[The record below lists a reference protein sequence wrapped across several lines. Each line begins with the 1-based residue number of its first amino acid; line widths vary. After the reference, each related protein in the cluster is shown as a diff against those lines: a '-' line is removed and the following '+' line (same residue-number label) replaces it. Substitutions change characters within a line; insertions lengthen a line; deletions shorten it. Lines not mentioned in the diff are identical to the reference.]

1 MSDISYNTNQ
11 NGFSYRSAGILVHD
25 GRVLLQ
31 MHDGEYAFPGGSV
44 AFGETTAETLIREF
58 TEEIGEDII
67 EVGELKWVWE
77 NFYSWNNKPYQQICI
92 YHLLKLKLKEKMR
105 IPLSG
110 KFIHKEYREDDGNAA
125 WFYWIPI
132 DELKNISVHPANAEE
147 LLQRIDEGVQHFI
160 FREGAE

>member
-1 MSDISYNTNQ
+1 MSDISYNTDK

-77 NFYSWNNKPYQQICI
+77 NFYSWNNKPYHQICI
-92 YHLLKLKLKEKMR
+92 YHLLKLR
-105 IPLSG
+105 DTTHIPLSD
-110 KFIHKEYREDDGNAA
+110 KFIHKEYLEDDGNAV

-132 DELKNISVHPANAEE
+132 DELENISVHPSNAGE
-147 LLQRIDEGVQHFI
+147 LLQQIDGTVQHFI
-160 FREGAE
+160 ERRK